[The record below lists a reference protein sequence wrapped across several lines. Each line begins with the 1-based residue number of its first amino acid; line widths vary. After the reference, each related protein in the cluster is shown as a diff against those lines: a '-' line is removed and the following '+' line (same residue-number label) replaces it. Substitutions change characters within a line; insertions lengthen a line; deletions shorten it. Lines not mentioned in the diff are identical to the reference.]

1 MTTREDVRRYGPATV
16 TVREDFLDFEARKMK
31 EAGGAG
37 LQEKVRRLCLSL
49 RVFEPN
55 ILFYHP
61 FDSRK
66 STAGYPDCTIVLPSQ
81 GRLIYAE
88 LKTYTGRPTVA
99 QGMWLDRLS
108 CLTTS
113 ADLRR
118 RIMGKYD
125 ACECYLWRP
134 QHYLHDTIRL
144 ILRGNPEAATYPLGR
159 WRPFQGVDGDPYSEV
174 R

>member
-1 MTTREDVRRYGPATV
+1 MTT
-16 TVREDFLDFEARKMK
+16 REDFLDFEARKMK
-31 EAGGAG
+31 EMGGAG

-49 RVFEPN
+49 RMYEPN

-66 STAGYPDCTIVLPSQ
+66 SQAGLPDCTIVLPSQ
-81 GRLIYAE
+81 ARLIYAE
-88 LKTYTGRPTVA
+88 LKNYTGRPTIA

-108 CLTTS
+108 ALAKHGNDS
-113 ADLRR
+113 V
-118 RIMGKYD
+118 
-125 ACECYLWRP
+125 ECYLWRP

-144 ILRGNPEAATYPLGR
+144 ILMGNPEAATYPLGR
-159 WRPFQGVDGDPYSEV
+159 WMPFQNVPGDPYSEV

>member
-1 MTTREDVRRYGPATV
+1 MNDL

-31 EAGGAG
+31 ETGGSG

-66 STAGYPDCTIVLPSQ
+66 SQAGFPDCTIVLPSQ
-81 GRLIYAE
+81 ARLIYAE
-88 LKTYTGRPTVA
+88 LKNYTGRPSIA

-108 CLTTS
+108 CLTMS
-113 ADLRR
+113 AGETKRYSR
-118 RIMGKYD
+118 V
-125 ACECYLWRP
+125 ECYLWRP

-144 ILRGNPEAATYPLGR
+144 VLRGNPEAATYPLGR
-159 WRPFQGVDGDPYSEV
+159 WLPYQGVEGDPYSEA